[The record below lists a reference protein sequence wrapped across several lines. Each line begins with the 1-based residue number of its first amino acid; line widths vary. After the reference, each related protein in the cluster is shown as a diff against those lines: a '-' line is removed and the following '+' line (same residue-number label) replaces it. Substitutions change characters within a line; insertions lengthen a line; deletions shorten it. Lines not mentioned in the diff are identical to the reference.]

1 MTGRRPGPRRS
12 QVTSRRTQL
21 GMCGHI
27 VAMCPAGGGVTH
39 HVLAPFARTFLMS
52 GLLFWEQPQARLAQI
67 GAALLGSN
75 ERVEHDFP
83 DLLRGAAGDR
93 ELGSPLQ
100 RLLA

>member
-1 MTGRRPGPRRS
+1 MAHGEHDAPEESGHPTTPAARPYTP
-12 QVTSRRTQL
+12 V
-21 GMCGHI
+21 
-27 VAMCPAGGGVTH
+27 
-39 HVLAPFARTFLMS
+39 S
-52 GLLFWEQPQARLAQI
+52 GLLFCEQPQARLAQT
-67 GAALLGSN
+67 GGLLQSD